1 MKLSLS
7 ENISKL
13 RKKHSMTQEQLADAL
28 GVTFASVS
36 KWERGVATPE
46 LHLIAEMADLFEVS
60 LDALVGFDAQSSGVI
75 ALDER
80 IAELQREKKCE
91 EAIIEAEKALLRY
104 PNDFRIVYRAGNL
117 YGVAG
122 TERKNDKYLTRCID
136 LLERSIFLLS
146 QNTNPKISEAVIKG
160 DIAQYYIILG
170 NVEKGID
177 ILKKY
182 NVRGIY
188 DALIAIAYTGSDIMQ
203 ISNQGFDIKEAE
215 PYMTGAFF
223 NVMTSSM
230 FTMLSYADYYFKKG
244 NYISSRETY
253 IWLANMLEGMKI
265 EQNTVAYVDKVIS
278 LCYFGCAKLSIHL
291 GEREKVESYL
301 RQAYKLARAFDAAP
315 TYGVPNMRF
324 CVGDVEKITVYDDFG
339 DPVIAS
345 IEKLIAKA
353 DQSELLHEAWNKII
367 EQECAEVRDEK

>member
-60 LDALVGFDAQSSGVI
+60 LDALVGFDAQSSGVV

-80 IAELQREKKCE
+80 IAELQREKKYE

-104 PNDFRIVYRAGNL
+104 PNDFRIVCRAGTL

-122 TERKNDKYLTRCID
+122 TERKEDKYLNRCID

-146 QNTNPKISEAVIKG
+146 QNTNPEISEAVIKG
-160 DIAQYYIILG
+160 EIAQYYIILG
-170 NVEKGID
+170 KVEKGIET
-177 ILKKY
+177 LKKY

-188 DALIAIAYTGSDIMQ
+188 NALIAIAYTGSDIMQ
-203 ISNQGFDIKEAE
+203 IRNRGLDIREAE

-223 NVMTSSM
+223 NIMTSSM
-230 FTMLSYADYYFKKG
+230 LTMLSYANYYFNIG
-244 NYISSRETY
+244 DYVSSREAY
-253 IWLANMLEGMKI
+253 IWLAGMLQSMKVD
-265 EQNTVAYVDKVIS
+265 QNTVAYVDKVIS
-278 LCYFGCAKLSIHL
+278 LCYFGCAKLSVHL
-291 GEREKVESYL
+291 GEREKAEAYL
-301 RQAYKLARAFDAAP
+301 RQAFNLAKAFDATP
-315 TYGVPNMRF
+315 TYGVQNMRF
-324 CVGDVEKITVYDDFG
+324 CVGDVEKITAYDDFG
-339 DPVIAS
+339 DSVIAS
-345 IEKLIAKA
+345 IEQLIAKA
-353 DQSELLHEAWNKII
+353 DQSELLRGAWNKIT
-367 EQECAEVRDEK
+367 EEERAEVWNEK